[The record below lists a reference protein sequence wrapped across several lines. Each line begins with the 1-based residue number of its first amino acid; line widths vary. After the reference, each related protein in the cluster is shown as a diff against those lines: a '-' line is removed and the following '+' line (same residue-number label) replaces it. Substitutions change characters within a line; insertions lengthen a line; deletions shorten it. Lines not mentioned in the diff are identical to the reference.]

1 MKIDSCKI
9 KHFFEEQLKQRN
21 VPSEVT
27 HDLVSALVN
36 ASLMGIDSHG
46 VNLFSHYLDCIDN
59 GRINPNAQIGMRQ
72 VGSTVL
78 CNANENFSHHA
89 AQNLV
94 HELAKVSET
103 TGIAL
108 GTIEN
113 SDHIGAVGIHAF
125 NSNISEKII
134 IGFTNADALA
144 ASPDGQLTVFGTNP
158 ISLIY
163 RRSENECVYIDLAT
177 TKFSMNKV
185 KNYMRAGLELPHGVA
200 RDVNGNITLDPSEV
214 SALEPIGAHK
224 GFALA
229 FLVELLTSGLS
240 GYHHSSEIPSMYYSD
255 LKIKRKLSHSFIV
268 INPEIISNGNS
279 DSVCNAVEK
288 TRKFLSAEDVN
299 MSPGIKEY
307 NSMRLRLKVGIPVL
321 KEVMSDWQS
330 RGFKSE

>member
-1 MKIDSCKI
+1 MNIDRLKINK
-9 KHFFEEQLKQRN
+9 FFDEQLKQREI
-21 VPSEVT
+21 PSEVANS
-27 HDLVSALVN
+27 LISALIN

-59 GRINPNAQIGMRQ
+59 GRINPHAKIEMRK
-72 VGSTVL
+72 VGSTVI

-89 AQNLV
+89 AQSLI
-94 HELAKVSET
+94 HELAEVSEN

-125 NSNISEKII
+125 NSNISGKII
-134 IGFTNADALA
+134 IGFTNANPFA
-144 ASPDGQLTVFGTNP
+144 ASPDGQRAVFGTNP

-163 RRSENECVYIDLAT
+163 RRSEDECVYIDLAT

-185 KNYMRAGLELPHGVA
+185 KNYLREGLELPYGVA
-200 RDVNGNITLDPSEV
+200 RNVDGNITVDPSKV

-240 GYHHSSEIPSMYYSD
+240 GHHHSYEIPEMYSSD
-255 LKIKRKLSHSFIV
+255 LRIQRKLSHSFIV
-268 INPEIISNGNS
+268 INPQIISHGNN
-279 DSVCNAVEK
+279 DSVWNTVEK
-288 TRKFLSAEDVN
+288 TRKFLSASDVN
-299 MSPGIKEY
+299 LSPGIKEH
-307 NSMRLRLKVGIPVL
+307 NAMRLRIKTGIPIL
-321 KEVMSDWQS
+321 EEVINDWQN
-330 RGFKSE
+330 RGFSSD